1 MSHEPLRFPHEA
13 MAAPFQVMVVG
24 EESGYARQAA
34 DAVFAEVDAIE
45 KEISRFVES
54 SDIAMINHL
63 RAGGWAPLGVH
74 TFECLKVAARVNV
87 QTNGAF
93 DVTIGPLM
101 ACWRNPDKSPRTPA
115 KDELAKARA
124 LVGMKLLELDE
135 TRKAICLKRSGVR
148 LDLGGIG
155 KGYAVDRA
163 IDILKEWSVECALV
177 DAGDSTTRAIGH
189 LEGKQ
194 GWPVGVGGIR
204 DEKAPTYVIEIC
216 NQSLSGSGTHVKGSH
231 IIDPRTGRPTSGR
244 VAAWALH
251 PSGTVAD
258 ALSTA
263 FMVMTPA
270 EVEQYCKAH
279 IDTSALLVPETG
291 GRVERLRYGA
301 WKGLRDA

>member
-1 MSHEPLRFPHEA
+1 MSDEPLRFPHEA
-13 MAAPFQVMVVG
+13 MATTFQVMAVG
-24 EESGYARQAA
+24 EEPGYARQAA

-45 KEISRFVES
+45 KEISRFVET

-63 RAGGWAPLGVH
+63 RAGDWAPIGVH
-74 TFECLKVAARVNV
+74 TLECLKVAARVSGE
-87 QTNGAF
+87 TNGAF

-101 ACWRNPDKSPRTPA
+101 ACWRHPDKSPRTPTD
-115 KDELAKARA
+115 DELAKARA
-124 LVGMKLLELDE
+124 LVGMRLIQLDE
-135 TRKAICLKRSGVR
+135 AHRMICLKTSGIK

-155 KGYAVDRA
+155 KGYAVDCA
-163 IDILKEWSVECALV
+163 IDILKEWSVESALV
-177 DAGDSTTRAIGH
+177 DAGDSTTGAIGH

-194 GWPVGVGGIR
+194 GWPIGVGGIR
-204 DEKAPTYVIEIC
+204 DEKAPAYVIEIC

-263 FMVMTPA
+263 FMVMTPT

-279 IDTSALLVPETG
+279 PDTSALLVPETD

-301 WKGLRDA
+301 WKGHRDA